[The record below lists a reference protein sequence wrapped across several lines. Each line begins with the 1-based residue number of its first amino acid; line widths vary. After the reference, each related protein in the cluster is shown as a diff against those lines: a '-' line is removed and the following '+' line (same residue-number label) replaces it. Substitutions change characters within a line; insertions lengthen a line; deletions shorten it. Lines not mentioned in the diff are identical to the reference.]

1 LHKNAVLFQ
10 FLYCDW
16 KMRILCGNSDQTDVL
31 SFRLGWGWV
40 SLRLGRG
47 SAFET
52 LDIVEVSTQLR
63 LNGVSNA

>member
-1 LHKNAVLFQ
+1 
-10 FLYCDW
+10 
-16 KMRILCGNSDQTDVL
+16 MRILCGNSDQTDVL